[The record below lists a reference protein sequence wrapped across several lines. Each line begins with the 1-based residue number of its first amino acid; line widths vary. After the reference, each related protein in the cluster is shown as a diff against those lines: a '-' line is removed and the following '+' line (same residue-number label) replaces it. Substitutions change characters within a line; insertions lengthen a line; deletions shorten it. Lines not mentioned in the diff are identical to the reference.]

1 MINNFSASATWEYCR
16 FEVIAVNA
24 DCPRPRAVLDD
35 VNIGWPLMIARMIVL
50 THNIAP
56 VHNSVTPPVLL
67 ICLQNAG
74 LAVNKATFV
83 ILIIFD
89 LNSKT

>member
-35 VNIGWPLMIARMIVL
+35 VNICWPLMIARMIVL

-56 VHNSVTPPVLL
+56 VHNSVTPPVLF
-67 ICLQNAG
+67 I
-74 LAVNKATFV
+74 
-83 ILIIFD
+83 
-89 LNSKT
+89 